1 MIELSGLEVGRD
13 IDIEF
18 SGLRPGEKL
27 FEELFLEGEAYQRT
41 RHQKIFTAANGSHLR
56 PDELEAGLS
65 ALQASAVRND
75 RQGILRGLQNLVPEF
90 EPMVEKA
97 ADKPVK
103 VVESGQEAPQDA
115 PQGAGKDAVRVS
127 LS

>member
-1 MIELSGLEVGRD
+1 MDLLDAMCSFPAARSVVEYSLAACFARSYSTIFKG
-13 IDIEF
+13 IDEMD
-18 SGLRPGEKL
+18 LAPLLLPE
-27 FEELFLEGEAYQRT
+27 
-41 RHQKIFTAANGSHLR
+41 
-56 PDELEAGLS
+56 ELEAGLS

-103 VVESGQEAPQDA
+103 VVESVQETPQDA
-115 PQGAGKDAVRVS
+115 GKDVVRAS
-127 LS
+127 LL